1 MSSHRCVRCLE
12 LGLDPVV
19 RIPSERYEER
29 VEIRKADRTK
39 SLGSFTVRDLCK
51 KHAEERDAELNDL
64 YPSNVRRARLAEP
77 PQRLTL

>member
-1 MSSHRCVRCLE
+1 MSNHRCARCLE

-29 VEIRKADRTK
+29 VELRRSDRSK

-51 KHAEERDAELNDL
+51 THAEERDAELNEQ
-64 YPSNVRRARLAEP
+64 YPSNVRRARLAP
-77 PQRLTL
+77 APQGLPL